1 MLTNHDIKKNIPFC
15 NNPAELLTWKHAFCE
30 EFCNW
35 SLSLENNNGIWKTVF
50 LSIYPKITK
59 VFCSHR
65 CVACEVRV
73 NLNYST
79 ELHFTIFYWFKSPTW
94 HRKSNRAC
102 AKITG
107 KPGKQQ
113 TWRLILRWR
122 KCTRLSRKSGY
133 FQHWLEYSSAFEVLE
148 AREKLNIV
156 PSSWE
161 TFENLRKC
169 WPSLHE
175 SKLRLNTCCPV
186 SWTLFMLDK
195 FRYRKLIEPKTTWA
209 NQEHASC
216 LLQGIISWTNGIKRK
231 LKKHAKQGTVR
242 MFKWTFNVTTRNVTV
257 RNKTFI
263 KCSYICRIC

>member
-1 MLTNHDIKKNIPFC
+1 MLTNHDIKNIPFC

-35 SLSLENNNGIWKTVF
+35 SLSLENNMGIIENS
-50 LSIYPKITK
+50 LSIYPKVTK
-59 VFCSHR
+59 IFCLQC
-65 CVACEVRV
+65 CVAREVRV

-79 ELHFTIFYWFKSPTW
+79 ELHVTIFYWFKSRT
-94 HRKSNRAC
+94 RQCKSNRAC

-113 TWRLILRWR
+113 TWRLILRRR
-122 KCTRLSRKSGY
+122 KCTRLNHKSGY
-133 FQHWLEYSSAFEVLE
+133 CQHWLKYSSAFEVLE

-156 PSSWE
+156 LSSWE
-161 TFENLRKC
+161 TFEDLRKC
-169 WPSLHE
+169 WTSLHE
-175 SKLRLNTCCPV
+175 SKLYVL
-186 SWTLFMLDK
+186 WTLFMLDK
-195 FRYRKLIEPKTTWA
+195 LRYGKLIEPKTTWA

>member
-1 MLTNHDIKKNIPFC
+1 MLTNYDFKKNIPFC
-15 NNPAELLTWKHAFCE
+15 NNPAELLTWKHALCE

-35 SLSLENNNGIWKTVF
+35 SLSLENNMGIIENS
-50 LSIYPKITK
+50 LSIYPKVTK
-59 VFCSHR
+59 IFCLQS

-73 NLNYST
+73 NLNYWT
-79 ELHFTIFYWFKSPTW
+79 ELHFTIFYWFKSRTW
-94 HRKSNRAC
+94 QCKSNCAC

-156 PSSWE
+156 LSSWE
-161 TFENLRKC
+161 TFEDLRKC

-175 SKLRLNTCCPV
+175 SKLRLNTCCGRCSCWTSSGTE
-186 SWTLFMLDK
+186 SWL
-195 FRYRKLIEPKTTWA
+195 
-209 NQEHASC
+209 NQRQLE
-216 LLQGIISWTNGIKRK
+216 
-231 LKKHAKQGTVR
+231 
-242 MFKWTFNVTTRNVTV
+242 
-257 RNKTFI
+257 
-263 KCSYICRIC
+263 

>member
-1 MLTNHDIKKNIPFC
+1 MLFVKNFAIDHC
-15 NNPAELLTWKHAFCE
+15 LSKITWVLLKD
-30 EFCNW
+30 
-35 SLSLENNNGIWKTVF
+35 S
-50 LSIYPKITK
+50 LSIYPKVTK
-59 VFCSHR
+59 IFCLHR

-79 ELHFTIFYWFKSPTW
+79 ELHFTIFYWLKSRTW
-94 HRKSNRAC
+94 HCKSNCAC

-133 FQHWLEYSSAFEVLE
+133 FQHWLEYSSVFEVLE

-169 WPSLHE
+169 WPSLHAHE
-175 SKLRLNTCCPV
+175 SKLRLNTCCGRCSCWISSGTESWLNQRQLEQTKSMPV
-186 SWTLFMLDK
+186 VFFKESLVERTVSKENSKSMQSKELFACSSGLS
-195 FRYRKLIEPKTTWA
+195 KL
-209 NQEHASC
+209 Q
-216 LLQGIISWTNGIKRK
+216 
-231 LKKHAKQGTVR
+231 QGTLQ
-242 MFKWTFNVTTRNVTV
+242 
-257 RNKTFI
+257 
-263 KCSYICRIC
+263 